1 MLKNQEMAHMDVV
14 RLLETQARA
23 EVRELSSERILSEWL
38 EPMVDE
44 LSMTERRFKRI
55 LMINTM
61 ESVLFG
67 REVVRRMVHEYFDIA
82 GGVTTLVFFTRLV
95 NTRFYASHN
104 DEHIFCVYKDELVY
118 IQSSG
123 SGHRARIHGGA
134 PSFQRV
140 VVNEE

>member
-44 LSMTERRFKRI
+44 LNMTERRFKRV

-61 ESVLFG
+61 ESILFG
-67 REVVRRMVHEYFDIA
+67 REVVRRMVHGYLDIP
-82 GGVTTLVFFTRLV
+82 GGVTTLVFFTRLI

-104 DEHIFCVYKDELVY
+104 DEHIFCVYKDELVF
-118 IQSSG
+118 IQTSG

-134 PSFQRV
+134 PRFQRV
-140 VVNEE
+140 NENEE